1 MFALPDLEQRLTL
14 LLANVPVGKITT
26 PRALARSLGL
36 PQAAIWVARFT
47 LQHPH
52 DVRCPCHRVVRAGGL
67 LGGYVTGD
75 LEEKQRRLREEG
87 VMCAEGRV
95 DLKTHG
101 FEVVCDEPPLAELV
115 AQQAALARQ
124 LRSSGGPRRVATVGG
139 VDVSYRGPVA
149 CAAYVQCAWPS
160 GAVLWSATVRTPAT
174 FPYLPSLLT
183 FRELPA
189 MLAAVD
195 AARTAGALGDVL
207 LVDGAGR
214 LHPRSAGIA
223 AHLGVVADLPT
234 IGVTKRLL
242 HGSADAL
249 PRAKGETAL
258 VRIEGEPAGFAL
270 APGGRS
276 RRPLYVSP
284 GHRTTL
290 ALAERVLPPLL
301 QDHRL
306 PAPLYW
312 ADRLSRREAQSLSAP
327 ESEARRSGI
336 A

>member
-1 MFALPDLEQRLTL
+1 VFVLPDLEQCLTL
-14 LLANVPVGKITT
+14 LLANVPAGKVTT
-26 PRALARSLGL
+26 PRALALALGL
-36 PQAAIWVARFT
+36 PQAAMWVARFT
-47 LQHPH
+47 LRHAH

-87 VMCAEGRV
+87 VMCAAGRI
-95 DLKTHG
+95 DLAVHG
-101 FEVVCDEPPLAELV
+101 CQPHCDQPPLAELV
-115 AQQAALARQ
+115 RQQAVLAQR
-124 LRSSGGPRRVATVGG
+124 LRFSGGPRRVATVGG
-139 VDVSYRGPVA
+139 IDVSYRGELA
-149 CAAYVQCAWPS
+149 FAAYVQCAWPS
-160 GAVLWSATVRTPAT
+160 GDVLWSATVSTQIA

-195 AARTAGALGDVL
+195 AARSAGTLGDVL

-249 PRAKGETAL
+249 PTAMGETAV
-258 VRIEGEPAGFAL
+258 VRIDGQPAGYAL

-276 RRPLYVSP
+276 RRPIYVSP

-290 ALAERVLPPLL
+290 TLAARIVPPLL
-301 QDHRL
+301 RERRL

-312 ADRLSRREAQSLSAP
+312 ADRLSRRAAQS
-327 ESEARRSGI
+327 
-336 A
+336 

>member
-1 MFALPDLEQRLTL
+1 MFVLPDLEQCLTL
-14 LLANVPVGKITT
+14 LLANVPAGKVTT
-26 PRALARSLGL
+26 PRALAAALGL
-36 PQAAIWVARFT
+36 PQAAMWVARFT
-47 LQHPH
+47 LRHPH
-52 DVRCPCHRVVRAGGL
+52 RARCPCHRVVRAGGL

-75 LEEKQRRLREEG
+75 LEEKQRRLREDG
-87 VMCAEGRV
+87 VMCAAGRV
-95 DLKTHG
+95 DLAAHG
-101 FEVVCDEPPLAELV
+101 FQPRCEHPPLAELV
-115 AQQAALARQ
+115 GQQEDLAQR
-124 LRSSGGPRRVATVGG
+124 LRFSGGPRRVATVGG
-139 VDVSYRGPVA
+139 VDVSYRGELA
-149 CAAYVQCAWPS
+149 FAAYVECAWPS
-160 GAVLWSATVRTPAT
+160 GEVLWSATVSTPIA

-195 AARTAGALGDVL
+195 AARTAGNLGDVL

-242 HGSADAL
+242 HGMADAL
-249 PRAKGETAL
+249 PTTKGETAL
-258 VRIEGEPAGFAL
+258 VRIDGQAAGYAL

-290 ALAERVLPPLL
+290 ALTERIVPALL
-301 QDHRL
+301 HARRL

-312 ADRLSRREAQSLSAP
+312 ADRLSRREAQ
-327 ESEARRSGI
+327 R
-336 A
+336 